1 MRRISDIPAPQE
13 RLSRLDAVRRLKM
26 AASPHRYV
34 RGSTERF
41 YDWLSNIQSRQL
53 PEGPPVWICGDCHVG
68 NLGPI
73 AGANEKI
80 QIQIRDLDQ
89 TVVGNPAHDLIRLG
103 LSLASA
109 ARGSNLP
116 GVTTARMLEAMMD
129 GYERAF
135 EPGFESAEME
145 EPRSVTLAIRQS
157 RLANWAS
164 LARQRLRDPLPNI
177 PLGRRF
183 WPISDDERQEIFA
196 LFEREDI
203 RRLVTMLRSRED
215 EAKVEVI
222 DCAYWMKGCSSLGKL
237 RYAALLMVRGRKDKR
252 AAFCLIDIKEAIKEA
267 APAANDERTP
277 EDPARRVVTGARA
290 LSPYLGERMRAGR
303 INETPVIVR
312 ELRPQDLK
320 LEIDAIEIDEA
331 VKVAGYLA
339 AVVGKAHA
347 RQMNGAMREA
357 WSAELSGNRTRTLDA
372 PTWLWR
378 SVVDLLALH
387 ERAYLEHC
395 RRYALAPTGA

>member
-1 MRRISDIPAPQE
+1 
-13 RLSRLDAVRRLKM
+13 M

-34 RGSTERF
+34 RGSTEQF
-41 YDWLSNIQSRQL
+41 YDWLSNIQGRQL
-53 PEGPPVWICGDCHVG
+53 PEGPPIWICGDCHVG

-80 QIQIRDLDQ
+80 EIQIRDLDQ

-116 GVTTARMLEAMMD
+116 GVMTARMLESMMD

-135 EPGFESAEME
+135 EPGFDENMEME
-145 EPRSVTLAIRQS
+145 RPKSVTLAIRQS
-157 RLANWAS
+157 RIASWAT

-177 PLGRRF
+177 PLGKRF
-183 WPISDDERQEIFA
+183 WPLSAEERQDIFA

-203 RRLVTMLRSRED
+203 QRLVTMLRTRD
-215 EAKVEVI
+215 DGATAEVI

-237 RYAALLMVRGRKDKR
+237 RYAALLMIRSRRKKPPT
-252 AAFCLIDIKEAIKEA
+252 FCLLDLKEAQKEA
-267 APAANDERTP
+267 APIANDRMTP
-277 EDPARRVVTGARA
+277 EDPAERVVTGARA
-290 LSPYLGERMRAGR
+290 LSPHLGERMRAARVNG
-303 INETPVIVR
+303 TPIVVR

-320 LEIDAIEIDEA
+320 LEIDAIEVDEA
-331 VKVAGYLA
+331 VKAAGYLA

-347 RQMNGAMREA
+347 RQMDRATRDA
-357 WSAELSGNRTRTLDA
+357 WSAELGRNRTRTLDA

-378 SVVDLLALH
+378 SVVDLLAVH

-395 RRYALAPTGA
+395 RRYALAASTT